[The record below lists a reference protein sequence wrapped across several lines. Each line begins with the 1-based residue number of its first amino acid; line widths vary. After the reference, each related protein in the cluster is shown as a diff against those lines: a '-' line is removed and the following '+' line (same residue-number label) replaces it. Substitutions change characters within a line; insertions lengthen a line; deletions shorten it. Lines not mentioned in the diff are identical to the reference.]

1 MEISKMTNLRMTMMA
16 AVLTCATV
24 FAAPGDDKTGPAKWG
39 GKDAS
44 APAQADLAARHARL
58 KYVVE
63 IAEALELNE
72 ADALKLSE
80 KLKGLEERRQP
91 VRQAMHQAMKAV
103 KAAADGDAA
112 ALKDVDANVQQV
124 LDGRAQMAV
133 MDKELFTTLSK
144 DLSPQ
149 QRAKLAVVLA
159 KIHGDV
165 AKKGRR
171 AGR

>member
-1 MEISKMTNLRMTMMA
+1 MIAALMSSMMA
-16 AVLTCATV
+16 V
-24 FAAPGDDKTGPAKWG
+24 AAPDDGKTTPAKWG
-39 GKDAS
+39 KDDN
-44 APAQADLAARHARL
+44 APARIEEAGRRARL

-72 ADALKLSE
+72 VDALKLSE
-80 KLKGLEERRQP
+80 KIKGLEERRQP
-91 VRQAMHQAMKAV
+91 VRQQMHEAMKAV
-103 KAAADGDAA
+103 KAAADGDAT
-112 ALKDVDANVQQV
+112 ALTTVDANIQKV

-133 MDKELFTTLSK
+133 MDKELFATLAK

-149 QRAKLAVVLA
+149 KRAKLAVVLA

-171 AGR
+171 AAK

>member
-1 MEISKMTNLRMTMMA
+1 MTNLRITMMA

-39 GKDAS
+39 GKDAN
-44 APAQADLAARHARL
+44 AQGDVAARHARL

-63 IAEALELNE
+63 IAEALELSE

-80 KLKGLEERRQP
+80 KLKGLEVRRQP

-112 ALKDVDANVQQV
+112 ALKDVDANVQKV

-159 KIHGDV
+159 KIHGEGG
-165 AKKGRR
+165 KKGRR